1 MIDDL
6 EFEKIENIIDN
17 FLNLEKV
24 NEINFKEIYF
34 EKLKGILRKKT
45 FFDTFRWISQAVKPV
60 FSVAKESPF
69 LPLGKYTADMLL
81 YRSRQYLYA

>member
-1 MIDDL
+1 MGERSLISVVVPAWRA
-6 EFEKIENIIDN
+6 EKTLASTLDS
-17 FLNLEKV
+17 
-24 NEINFKEIYF
+24 
-34 EKLKGILRKKT
+34 ILLQT
-45 FFDTFRWISQAVKPV
+45 LV

>member
-1 MIDDL
+1 MFLILDRYYKEENL
-6 EFEKIENIIDN
+6 FWKIKRNSEKENI
-17 FLNLEKV
+17 
-24 NEINFKEIYF
+24 
-34 EKLKGILRKKT
+34 
-45 FFDTFRWISQAVKPV
+45 FRYISQAVKPV

>member
-1 MIDDL
+1 MIFQERCL
-6 EFEKIENIIDN
+6 KM
-17 FLNLEKV
+17 V
-24 NEINFKEIYF
+24 NNPLVFYF
-34 EKLKGILRKKT
+34 EKLKGIRRKKT